1 MVSLTLVYFSIL
13 PEPDD
18 VSHSFGLLI
27 AAASAPGRRVR
38 VQVLVGRAA
47 AVRRAVVAAA
57 CRADGRVGPEPRT
70 GKLRSVGRWQLA
82 SQHD

>member
-38 VQVLVGRAA
+38 VQVLVGCAA

-57 CRADGRVGPEPRT
+57 CRADGRVGTESCA
-70 GKLRSVGRWQLA
+70 GKLRGVGRWQLA